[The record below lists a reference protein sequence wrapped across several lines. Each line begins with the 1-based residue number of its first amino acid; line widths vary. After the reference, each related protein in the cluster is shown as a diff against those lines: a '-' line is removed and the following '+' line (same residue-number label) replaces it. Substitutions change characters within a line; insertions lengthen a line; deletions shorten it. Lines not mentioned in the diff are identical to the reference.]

1 MSRTKTSVAQR
12 PRLLKT
18 LFNLRL
24 EEVGP
29 VLIAAL
35 FFFCIL
41 TALML
46 LRPVRDALGM
56 ERGIESVRW
65 LFIGT
70 ALVTLAVNP
79 LFGWLVSRLKR
90 LQFIGATYTFF
101 VLSLVAFWALLVFAP
116 AAVGQR
122 SGQVFFVWFSVFNLF
137 VTMVFWALLADR
149 FTSEQGKRF
158 FALISVGGTLG
169 AIFGPWLTSQ
179 LALPLGTPSLLL
191 VAGGFL
197 LLALSLAWLLVRVAP
212 DQASSDTP
220 TPTAGFISEYERI
233 GGSAL
238 AGLRAVF
245 RSRYL
250 TGIAGYILL
259 MTVLATFIYFTRL
272 QMVAAVSDSIDARAE
287 ILGNI
292 DMWTQVA
299 VLILQLTLTGKIIQ
313 RFGLGVALAILPV
326 ATALGFIGLA
336 IYGSFVV
343 LILLE
348 ATTRAL
354 QRGVTRPA
362 REALFTVVGRED
374 KYKAKAFVDTF
385 IYRAGDVVGAQTEGA
400 LGRLGL
406 AVGGLV
412 SVVVPLALVW
422 AALGLWMGRAQA
434 ARALTLTNGGP
445 GGGNVGLEQ
454 PIEKSVS
461 SSVPEVLSG
470 VTQTQAKP
478 WL

>member
-179 LALPLGTPSLLL
+179 LA
-191 VAGGFL
+191 
-197 LLALSLAWLLVRVAP
+197 
-212 DQASSDTP
+212 
-220 TPTAGFISEYERI
+220 PTAGFISEYERI

-292 DMWTQVA
+292 DMWTLRPGCGA
-299 VLILQLTLTGKIIQ
+299 GDFTGGYRPWLYRVGDI
-313 RFGLGVALAILPV
+313 RVVRGVNPSRGYYACASTWRHP
-326 ATALGFIGLA
+326 TSKGGA
-336 IYGSFVV
+336 IYGGR
-343 LILLE
+343 
-348 ATTRAL
+348 TRR
-354 QRGVTRPA
+354 QVQG
-362 REALFTVVGRED
+362 
-374 KYKAKAFVDTF
+374 
-385 IYRAGDVVGAQTEGA
+385 Q
-400 LGRLGL
+400 GL
-406 AVGGLV
+406 CRHLHL
-412 SVVVPLALVW
+412 PCW
-422 AALGLWMGRAQA
+422 
-434 ARALTLTNGGP
+434 
-445 GGGNVGLEQ
+445 
-454 PIEKSVS
+454 
-461 SSVPEVLSG
+461 
-470 VTQTQAKP
+470 
-478 WL
+478 

>member
-1 MSRTKTSVAQR
+1 MVCFNPGRYPMSRTKTSVAQR

-35 FFFCIL
+35 FFFCVL

-169 AIFGPWLTSQ
+169 AIFGP
-179 LALPLGTPSLLL
+179 
-191 VAGGFL
+191 
-197 LLALSLAWLLVRVAP
+197 
-212 DQASSDTP
+212 
-220 TPTAGFISEYERI
+220 
-233 GGSAL
+233 
-238 AGLRAVF
+238 
-245 RSRYL
+245 
-250 TGIAGYILL
+250 
-259 MTVLATFIYFTRL
+259 
-272 QMVAAVSDSIDARAE
+272 
-287 ILGNI
+287 
-292 DMWTQVA
+292 
-299 VLILQLTLTGKIIQ
+299 
-313 RFGLGVALAILPV
+313 
-326 ATALGFIGLA
+326 
-336 IYGSFVV
+336 
-343 LILLE
+343 
-348 ATTRAL
+348 
-354 QRGVTRPA
+354 
-362 REALFTVVGRED
+362 
-374 KYKAKAFVDTF
+374 
-385 IYRAGDVVGAQTEGA
+385 
-400 LGRLGL
+400 
-406 AVGGLV
+406 
-412 SVVVPLALVW
+412 
-422 AALGLWMGRAQA
+422 
-434 ARALTLTNGGP
+434 
-445 GGGNVGLEQ
+445 
-454 PIEKSVS
+454 
-461 SSVPEVLSG
+461 
-470 VTQTQAKP
+470 
-478 WL
+478 

>member
-1 MSRTKTSVAQR
+1 MSKITTPMARS
-12 PRLLKT
+12 PSLLQT
-18 LFNLRL
+18 LFNLRR
-24 EEVGP
+24 EEIGP

-35 FFFCIL
+35 FFFFVL

-56 ERGIESVRW
+56 ERGIESIRW

-70 ALVTLAVNP
+70 AVVTLAMNP
-79 LFGWLVSRLKR
+79 IFGWLVSRLRR
-90 LQFIGATYTFF
+90 LQFIAATYGFF
-101 VLSLVAFWALLVFAP
+101 VLSLMGFWALLMFAP
-116 AAVGQR
+116 AAVGER

-137 VTMVFWALLADR
+137 VIMVFWALLADR

-169 AIFGPWLTSQ
+169 AILGPWLTSQ
-179 LALPLGTPSLLL
+179 LAVPLGTPALLL

-197 LLALSLAWLLVRVAP
+197 LLGLAMAWLLVRVAP
-212 DQASSDTP
+212 DRARGELADDV
-220 TPTAGFISEYERI
+220 AEFASEYERI
-233 GGSAL
+233 GGNAW
-238 AGLRAVF
+238 AGLLAIF

-250 TGIAGYILL
+250 SGIAGYILL

-272 QMVAAVSDSIDARAE
+272 QMVAVVSDSTDARAE
-287 ILGNI
+287 LLGNI
-292 DMWTQVA
+292 EMWTQVV

-313 RFGLGVALAILPV
+313 RYGLGVALALLPV

-336 IYGSFVV
+336 IYGSFMV

-348 ATTRAL
+348 ASTRAL

-385 IYRAGDVVGAQTEGA
+385 IYRSGDVVGAQIEGA

-406 AVGGLV
+406 AMGGLV
-412 SVVVPLALVW
+412 SVVIPLALVW
-422 AALGLWMGRAQA
+422 AALGLWLGR
-434 ARALTLTNGGP
+434 
-445 GGGNVGLEQ
+445 
-454 PIEKSVS
+454 
-461 SSVPEVLSG
+461 
-470 VTQTQAKP
+470 TQTRCMALPPVSDTNSTFSFSRAIDTDRLNLEPAVTARTTK
-478 WL
+478 